1 MAAEITDMTWT
12 HRENSWVL
20 LKHNASTHMF
30 NLLLK
35 WERKSSN
42 IHLKCFFFSL
52 ERRCDAGGRTRGWQ
66 AGKREKERGLN
77 DIETTW
83 ERMIGGGRR
92 ERRARHQWTQ
102 TNRVCVF
109 VCQRWRGEFR
119 GSSVPP
125 WRAAAATTNQLN
137 RKKIE
142 KMRSEQNP
150 QRRGGKKN
158 D

>member
-1 MAAEITDMTWT
+1 MEEGDARDESD
-12 HRENSWVL
+12 N
-20 LKHNASTHMF
+20 NG
-30 NLLLK
+30 
-35 WERKSSN
+35 
-42 IHLKCFFFSL
+42 L
-52 ERRCDAGGRTRGWQ
+52 EPTEC
-66 AGKREKERGLN
+66 
-77 DIETTW
+77 
-83 ERMIGGGRR
+83 
-92 ERRARHQWTQ
+92 
-102 TNRVCVF
+102 VC